1 MLKATLIDDP
11 FDTTPTVNTAPKQL
25 VNDFEHIRN
34 AINTVYAGF
43 NMVKTMQ
50 SGPWGVYKA
59 PVATLLS
66 GDYKYIVC
74 IVQND
79 SVPLGG
85 VIPLA
90 KLPWTIFQTRSTVNM
105 AQEMGNYNMKPQG
118 YAIPPGRKSLIYD
131 KIKMINETD
140 TKWVYLSDNLP
151 VKVEVLKT
159 KQDEWRAPEGTII
172 GALELFN
179 TIVTLVEM

>member
-1 MLKATLIDDP
+1 MLNATLIDDP
-11 FDTTPTVNTAPKQL
+11 FDTTPQVKAGVSKL
-25 VNDFEHIRN
+25 VNDFDHIRS
-34 AINTVYAGF
+34 AINSVYTDF

-59 PVATLLS
+59 QVATLLS

-79 SVPLGG
+79 SIPLGG
-85 VIPLA
+85 IVPLN
-90 KLPWTIFQTRSTVNM
+90 KLPWNVFQTRSTLNIS
-105 AQEMGNYNMKPQG
+105 QEMNGYSLRPQG
-118 YAIPPGRKSLIYD
+118 YAIPSSRKSLIYD
-131 KIKMINETD
+131 KIKMIDEND
-140 TKWVYLSDNLP
+140 KKCIYLSDTLP

-159 KQDEWRAPEGTII
+159 KSDEWRAPEGTIV

-179 TIVTLVEM
+179 TIITLVEM